1 MCRSK
6 DFTFTTTHLVRPPQA
21 CFMLACLGFWN
32 TRVNRGCGTWRKSRL
47 LGGTASLGLGPGGWV
62 CVRALPCRK
71 RTLFLVGNVD
81 SRDWHRIGGKCVGT
95 SGRCDVSRQKHVH
108 PKTSASRSEFCSSRD
123 HTHPLSACH
132 DTHHERTTIPENTFF
147 ERNGLFTQRVKR
159 YGCVAHVDV
168 R

>member
-1 MCRSK
+1 M
-6 DFTFTTTHLVRPPQA
+6 RPPQT

-81 SRDWHRIGGKCVGT
+81 NRDWHRIGGKCVGT

-123 HTHPLSACH
+123 HTTLSVLAMILTMNARRFQR
-132 DTHHERTTIPENTFF
+132 THSLSGMGSSLNALKDMVVWRT
-147 ERNGLFTQRVKR
+147 
-159 YGCVAHVDV
+159 
-168 R
+168 